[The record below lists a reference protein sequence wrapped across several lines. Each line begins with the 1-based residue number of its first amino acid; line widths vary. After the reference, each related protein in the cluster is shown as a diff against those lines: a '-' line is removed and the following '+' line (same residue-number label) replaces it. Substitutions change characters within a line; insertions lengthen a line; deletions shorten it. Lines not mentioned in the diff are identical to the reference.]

1 MSAVVVQD
9 VYKKFGKPSE
19 PFWKRLF
26 LSNTK
31 NGSSLD
37 ANASG
42 SGHKN
47 NANGHV
53 ESGLNGNGHNTTKA
67 EAILLQPEQKT
78 AAVTANG
85 NGNSKTVVAVNHVTF
100 IVEKGEIFGVLGPNG
115 GGKSTLIRLI
125 STLLLPDSGK
135 ITVFGL
141 DVDKNAMQ
149 VQRLINRV
157 SVEASFFKKL
167 SPMENLLYGARLY
180 GMDGKQTRKQVV
192 EILTRLGLE
201 KRSIYSPMEEM
212 SRGMQQKVAI
222 ARALLSHP
230 QLLLLDEPTTGL
242 DPRSK
247 REVQAV
253 VRELREK
260 YQTTILLTTHD
271 MNEAEMLCDRIA
283 IMDSGKIVAL
293 DTPTGLK
300 QRIPAVDGKEPTLED
315 IFLKLTGKQ
324 LVNPEEEENQ
334 P

>member
-1 MSAVVVQD
+1 MSALVVQD
-9 VYKKFGKPSE
+9 VYKKFGKPGD
-19 PFWKRLF
+19 PFWKRML
-26 LSNTK
+26 K
-31 NGSSLD
+31 ASSL
-37 ANASG
+37 NGKSSEG
-42 SGHKN
+42 
-47 NANGHV
+47 NGHN
-53 ESGLNGNGHNTTKA
+53 GNGNGHIKDQVETNGQKPKEVEAGTK
-67 EAILLQPEQKT
+67 
-78 AAVTANG
+78 VNG
-85 NGNSKTVVAVNHVTF
+85 NGQAKPAVIAVDHVSFT
-100 IVEKGEIFGVLGPNG
+100 VEKGEIFGVLGPNG

-135 ITVFGL
+135 VFVFGL
-141 DVDKNAMQ
+141 DVEKQ
-149 VQRLINRV
+149 PREVQKMINRV

-180 GMDGKQTRKQVV
+180 GLDGKQTRKQVL

-253 VRELREK
+253 VQELRKEFD
-260 YQTTILLTTHD
+260 TTILLTTHD

-283 IMDSGKIVAL
+283 IMDSGKVVAL
-293 DTPTGLK
+293 DTPAALK
-300 QRIPAVDGKEPTLED
+300 QRIPAKDGKAPTLED
-315 IFLKLTGKQ
+315 VFLELTGKK
-324 LVNPEEEENQ
+324 LVAPEESENQ